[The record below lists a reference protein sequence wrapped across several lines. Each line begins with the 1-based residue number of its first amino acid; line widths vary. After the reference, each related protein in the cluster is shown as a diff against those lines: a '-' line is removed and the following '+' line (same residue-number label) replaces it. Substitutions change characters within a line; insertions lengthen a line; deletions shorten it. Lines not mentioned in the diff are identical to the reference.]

1 MRAEKVKILSG
12 ESGFGYPQRGFALP
26 EFYCLIEIP
35 NIKSQISSK
44 FQ

>member
-1 MRAEKVKILSG
+1 MVKSLATG
-12 ESGFGYPQRGFALP
+12 LGFGYPQRGFALL

-35 NIKSQISSK
+35 NIKTQISNK